1 MENLST
7 THRLRGAL
15 TLGNKEYIPVD
26 EELLSTINDIPE
38 EERVDISGHSLEDLV
53 GKEIIILGF
62 TTKPS
67 EFGGTNYFI
76 IEAEFE
82 GELTTINTGSGGVCR
97 QLEAY
102 AKSFPLKVKVCQ
114 SGRKFYLD

>member
-1 MENLST
+1 MNED
-7 THRLRGAL
+7 
-15 TLGNKEYIPVD
+15 YIPVEKED
-26 EELLSTINDIPE
+26 ITVIADIPI

-67 EFGGTNYFI
+67 EFGGTHYFI

-102 AKSFPLKVKVCQ
+102 TKSFPLKVTVRQ

>member
-1 MENLST
+1 MI
-7 THRLRGAL
+7 L
-15 TLGNKEYIPVD
+15 TVDSKGKHIVTDKEYVPV
-26 EELLSTINDIPE
+26 EKEFISTINDISE
-38 EERVDISGHSLEDLV
+38 DQRVDISGHSLEDLV

-67 EFGGTNYFI
+67 EFGGTHYFI

-102 AKSFPLKVKVCQ
+102 SNMFPLKVNVRQ